1 MNDDSFSDVC
11 SNLSDTSYLSDIDI
25 DDCQS
30 INFDLSNGSPIN
42 VNNFNIVHFNI
53 NSITAE
59 NRLNQLSDICQTL
72 NLSVL
77 GKTSE
82 KKNGKK
88 DDIMHISNY
97 PLPPCLIVT
106 TERVTNHS
114 NQ

>member
-1 MNDDSFSDVC
+1 MLTVGMHREIYFLTWDKLIGLEPLIGGGGGGWYWSSSDSSVK
-11 SNLSDTSYLSDIDI
+11 LWPK
-25 DDCQS
+25 
-30 INFDLSNGSPIN
+30 GS
-42 VNNFNIVHFNI
+42 
-53 NSITAE
+53 
-59 NRLNQLSDICQTL
+59 LQ
-72 NLSVL
+72 
-77 GKTSE
+77 